1 MLFRLA
7 SCQLNRVGA
16 SMRHITTAL
25 IALGGACAAF
35 FAMPAG
41 SAKADLT
48 QEEIAEGRKYVVNNA
63 IFVLFHEGGHMLVS
77 ELGLPVLGRE
87 EDAVDGLSS
96 VMLLESE
103 DEELRA
109 AMQDAADGWFLI
121 DAANAQGLEEA
132 DFQGTH
138 CLNKQRAYALV
149 CMMSGKDPEYFKAF
163 IDSLEFPEDRREEC
177 VDEYA
182 QTRDSWWGV
191 LDPYV
196 DDSKTSNFTVT
207 YEPAGDDLKYIEDM
221 LKEGEVLET
230 ISATFGEGYNIPDG
244 IKVTAKTCGV
254 INAFWDPSA
263 REITFCYE
271 FAAHHADLVSQYFEE
286 NRAQSSPDGEPQA
299 QAPADV
305 KRGMVS
311 ALKAAASDQ

>member
-1 MLFRLA
+1 
-7 SCQLNRVGA
+7 
-16 SMRHITTAL
+16 MRYFTTAL

-48 QEEIAEGRKYVVNNA
+48 PEEITEGRKYVVNNA
-63 IFVLFHEGGHMLVS
+63 IFILFHEGGHMLVS

-121 DAANAQGLEEA
+121 DANNAQGVEET

-138 CLNKQRAYALV
+138 GLNKQRAYALV

-163 IDSLEFPEDRREEC
+163 IDSLEFPEERREQC
-177 VDEYA
+177 VAEYE

-196 DDSKTSNFTVT
+196 DDTKTSNFTVT
-207 YEPAGDDLKYIEDM
+207 YEPAGDDLQYVEDM
-221 LKEGEVLET
+221 LKEGQVLEA

-254 INAFWDPSA
+254 INAFWDPAA

-286 NRAQSSPDGEPQA
+286 NRAPSSPEDQPQA
-299 QAPADV
+299 DE
-305 KRGMVS
+305 KRGMIS
-311 ALKAAASDQ
+311 ALKAAASDP